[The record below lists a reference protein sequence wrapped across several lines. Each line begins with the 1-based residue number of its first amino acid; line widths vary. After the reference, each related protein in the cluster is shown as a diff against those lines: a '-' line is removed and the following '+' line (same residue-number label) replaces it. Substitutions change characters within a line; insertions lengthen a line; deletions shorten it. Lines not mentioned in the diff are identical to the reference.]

1 MIAYFDLV
9 QITIQML
16 LVVLQLGMLIVAII
30 ALLKK

>member
-1 MIAYFDLV
+1 MITYFELV